1 MLVTCD
7 RWRAMKHGP
16 ALSNTLNLIKTHP
29 LGQWRQ
35 LVNKPTHYE
44 VGLDVAGQPQD
55 RLSEAYETVNR
66 LAQAP
71 ISTARTLTYRS
82 PEKTLETAEV
92 DAAHQRIL
100 AALEKAL
107 PATVR
112 R

>member
-1 MLVTCD
+1 
-7 RWRAMKHGP
+7 
-16 ALSNTLNLIKTHP
+16 
-29 LGQWRQ
+29 
-35 LVNKPTHYE
+35 
-44 VGLDVAGQPQD
+44 
-55 RLSEAYETVNR
+55 
-66 LAQAP
+66 
-71 ISTARTLTYRS
+71 TLTYRS

>member
-1 MLVTCD
+1 MTNFNH
-7 RWRAMKHGP
+7 ANSPKPGP
-16 ALSNTLNLIKTHP
+16 FFIASEVFDVFTD
-29 LGQWRQ
+29 
-35 LVNKPTHYE
+35 PT
-44 VGLDVAGQPQD
+44 AK
-55 RLSEAYETVNR
+55 R
-66 LAQAP
+66 LAADRKS
-71 ISTARTLTYRS
+71 IAWTLTYRS